1 VRRVKSFRW
10 VAIGWASSVLSPVAL
25 ADDANTVLT
34 RGTTFLKN
42 LATFGLLAF
51 AVVGVFLVGAAFL
64 EIQRLRQT
72 QEPLGRPITKLLIG
86 AALASLSVLIGI
98 ISGTFVTTSSQQSD
112 LNLG

>member
-1 VRRVKSFRW
+1 MRRVKSFRW

-42 LATFGLLAF
+42 LSAFGLIAF
-51 AVVGVFLVGAAFL
+51 AVFGVFLVGSAFL

-72 QEPLGRPITKLLIG
+72 REPLGQPVTKLLIG
-86 AALASLSVLIGI
+86 AALVSLSVLVGVIT
-98 ISGTFVTTSSQQSD
+98 GTFVSTSSQQSD

>member
-1 VRRVKSFRW
+1 MRRVKSFSW
-10 VAIGWASSVLSPVAL
+10 IVIGCASSVLSPVAL

-42 LATFGLLAF
+42 LTAFGLLLF
-51 AVVGVFLVGAAFL
+51 GVVGVFLMGSAFL
-64 EIQRLRQT
+64 EIQRLRQN
-72 QEPLGRPITKLLIG
+72 QEPLGRPVTKLLIG
-86 AALASLSVLIGI
+86 AALTSLSVLVGV